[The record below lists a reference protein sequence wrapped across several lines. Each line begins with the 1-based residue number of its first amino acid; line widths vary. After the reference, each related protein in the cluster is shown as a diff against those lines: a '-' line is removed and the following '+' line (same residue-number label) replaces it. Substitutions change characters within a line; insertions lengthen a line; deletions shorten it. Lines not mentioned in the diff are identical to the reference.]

1 MLGANSAVWW
11 SAATLPSWAEWI
23 ALIVAPLAFT
33 VLLNAAAKDA
43 AWIVAFGAL
52 AYVTSRFAGASM
64 GEELGAFLG
73 AFVISAGSNIVARV
87 FRRSAMVTQ
96 VPGLLIL
103 VPGSIGFRSMTSLL
117 GQEVEV
123 GIATAFR
130 LGIIGISLAAGLLA
144 GNVVARAI
152 RQQPR

>member
-1 MLGANSAVWW
+1 MKR
-11 SAATLPSWAEWI
+11 I
-23 ALIVAPLAFT
+23 IVLAC
-33 VLLNAAAKDA
+33 
-43 AWIVAFGAL
+43 AL
-52 AYVTSRFAGASM
+52 AYITSRFAGATM

-73 AFVISAGSNIVARV
+73 AFLVSALSNLAARY

-117 GQEVEV
+117 GPEVEA

-130 LGIIGISLAAGLLA
+130 LGLIGISLAAGILA
-144 GNVVARAI
+144 GNVVTSAMRRSARTQ
-152 RQQPR
+152 RS